1 MYTPLECIAL
11 RTTRLNDSR
20 NLLTAWSRSH
30 GLLTLAMPSGA
41 SKEARRRRALTAP
54 MMVFTGVVD
63 LRPGRDIVFMR
74 DLQGTVGA
82 AQPSPAKNMTAIF
95 LSEILDRLL
104 PQTAPDPAISGFLFE
119 SAEALRE
126 LTSGRALAN
135 FHIIFLYRL
144 AGFMG
149 IGPQLDS
156 SGSIF
161 DLREATFRSTP
172 PLHPDY
178 ICGRAA
184 SVVRCLPRYS
194 YSRAHRIPLDRAGR
208 REALDVILRFYAI
221 HLDTLISLK
230 SLEILRALAD

>member
-30 GLLTLAMPSGA
+30 GLLTLAMPAGA

-54 MMVFTGVVD
+54 MMVFSGVAD
-63 LRPGRDIVFMR
+63 LRPGRDIIFIR
-74 DLQGTVGA
+74 DLQGAPGA
-82 AQPSPAKNMTAIF
+82 GESSPAKNMVAIF

-104 PQTAPDPAISGFLFE
+104 PQTAPDHALSDFLFE
-119 SAEALRE
+119 SAETLGALP
-126 LTSGRALAN
+126 TGRALAN

-144 AGFMG
+144 AGLMG

-156 SGSIF
+156 IGNIF

-172 PLHPDY
+172 PLHPDF
-178 ICGRAA
+178 ISGKAA
-184 SVVRCLPRYS
+184 TVARCLPRYS
-194 YSRAHRIPLDRAGR
+194 YSRAHRLPLDRAGR